1 MSMINRYIDNINKGG
16 RPPRW
21 NKPEDLWRKFCEY
34 AKAIQ
39 EEPIELPQ
47 QLVKGQGSTIK
58 TGRVARPLTLQGFMC
73 WAQIS
78 SSWSTFKRDLAGR
91 DGFSSIISNIELA
104 IRSQQI
110 EGGLAGVY
118 NSNLTARL
126 NGLSDKTDIQS
137 GGKPLDLTV
146 EIVEAKQ

>member
-21 NKPEDLWRKFCEY
+21 EKPEDLWRKFCEY
-34 AKAIQ
+34 AAAIQ

-58 TGRVARPLTLQGFMC
+58 AGRVARPLTLQGFMC
-73 WAQIS
+73 WAQIYNT
-78 SSWSTFKRDLAGR
+78 WSAFKRDHAENK
-91 DGFSSIISNIELA
+91 GFSIVISYIELA
-104 IRSQQI
+104 IRTQQI

>member
-21 NKPEDLWRKFCEY
+21 EKPEDLWESFCEY

-73 WAQIS
+73 WAQLGH
-78 SSWSTFKRDLAGR
+78 SWSSFKYAHRENE
-91 DGFSSIISNIELA
+91 GFSAVISNIELA

-146 EIVEAKQ
+146 EIVEAKK